1 MDFKAQILKDL
12 KVFHNPGEFATM
24 TRIWYNGNC
33 YTVPIVID
41 HETAKDRKTLVNDH
55 AEGINLAEALVYIL
69 MIWALCRKKAAISRL
84 RKQGQS
90 ICTKSQN
97 QIMKTGKL
105 CWNWGRLLNDRS
117 FC

>member
-55 AEGINLAEALVYIL
+55 AEGINLAEALVYISFDDL
-69 MIWALCRKKAAISRL
+69 GFMPEKGCNIEIEEAGAASLYEI
-84 RKQGQS
+84 
-90 ICTKSQN
+90 TKSDYEDGE
-97 QIMKTGKL
+97 IVLELGAFTE
-105 CWNWGRLLNDRS
+105 
-117 FC
+117 

>member
-41 HETAKDRKTLVNDH
+41 YETAKDRKTLVNDH
-55 AEGINLAEALVYIL
+55 AEGINLSEALVYISFDDL
-69 MIWALCRKKAAISRL
+69 GFMPEKGCNIGIEEAGAVNLYEI
-84 RKQGQS
+84 
-90 ICTKSQN
+90 TKSDYEDGE
-97 QIMKTGKL
+97 IVLEVGA
-105 CWNWGRLLNDRS
+105 
-117 FC
+117 FIE

>member
-55 AEGINLAEALVYIL
+55 AEGINLAEALVYISFDDL
-69 MIWALCRKKAAISRL
+69 GFMPEKGCNIEIEEAGAVNLYES
-84 RKQGQS
+84 
-90 ICTKSQN
+90 TKSDYEDGE
-97 QIMKTGKL
+97 IVLELGAFTE
-105 CWNWGRLLNDRS
+105 
-117 FC
+117 

>member
-41 HETAKDRKTLVNDH
+41 YETAKDRKTLVNDH
-55 AEGINLAEALVYIL
+55 AEGINLSEALVYISFDDL
-69 MIWALCRKKAAISRL
+69 GFMPEKGCNIEIEEAGAVNLYEI
-84 RKQGQS
+84 
-90 ICTKSQN
+90 TKSDYEDGE
-97 QIMKTGKL
+97 IVLEVGA
-105 CWNWGRLLNDRS
+105 
-117 FC
+117 FIE

>member
-55 AEGINLAEALVYIL
+55 AEGINLAEALVYISFDDL
-69 MIWALCRKKAAISRL
+69 GFMPEKGCNIEIEEAGVVNLYEI
-84 RKQGQS
+84 
-90 ICTKSQN
+90 TKSDYEDGE
-97 QIMKTGKL
+97 IVLELGAFTE
-105 CWNWGRLLNDRS
+105 
-117 FC
+117 

>member
-41 HETAKDRKTLVNDH
+41 HETAKDRMEP
-55 AEGINLAEALVYIL
+55 AEGINLAEALVYISFDDL
-69 MIWALCRKKAAISRL
+69 GFMPEKGCNIEIEEAGAVNLYEI
-84 RKQGQS
+84 
-90 ICTKSQN
+90 TKSDYEDGE
-97 QIMKTGKL
+97 IVLELGAFTE
-105 CWNWGRLLNDRS
+105 
-117 FC
+117 

>member
-55 AEGINLAEALVYIL
+55 AEGINLAEALVYISFDDL
-69 MIWALCRKKAAISRL
+69 GFMPEKSCNIEIEEAGAVNLYEI
-84 RKQGQS
+84 
-90 ICTKSQN
+90 TKSDYEDGE
-97 QIMKTGKL
+97 IVLELGAFTE
-105 CWNWGRLLNDRS
+105 
-117 FC
+117 

>member
-55 AEGINLAEALVYIL
+55 AEGINLAEALVYMSL
-69 MIWALCRKKAAISRL
+69 DDLGFMPKKGYTIEIEEAGAVNMYEI
-84 RKQGQS
+84 
-90 ICTKSQN
+90 TKSDYEDGE
-97 QIMKTGKL
+97 IVLELGAFTE
-105 CWNWGRLLNDRS
+105 
-117 FC
+117 

>member
-24 TRIWYNGNC
+24 TRIWYNGDC

-55 AEGINLAEALVYIL
+55 AEGINLAEALVYISFDDL
-69 MIWALCRKKAAISRL
+69 GFMPEKGCNIEIEEAGAVNLYEI
-84 RKQGQS
+84 
-90 ICTKSQN
+90 TKSDYEDGE
-97 QIMKTGKL
+97 IVLELGAFTE
-105 CWNWGRLLNDRS
+105 
-117 FC
+117 